1 MRADRSPEMSG
12 PPALARFEGEI
23 ADPNA
28 HGGGVLLARAIAR
41 RDTVAYGYPAVVEE
55 FCSVDGTQTW
65 RVLSV
70 LLPGR
75 VPHLV
80 VDHRSAVG
88 RPDVPGG
95 PVPVS
100 GDPAFDGEYVARGD
114 VAVLRRILTPAVRQ
128 LLVETPVQRFALRG
142 RTMLLRSFDAGTLHP
157 DGDNRLRRLAGT
169 VLGSAP
175 SFIADRS
182 WSGGPGESVPLEALP
197 PDGEPLLPG
206 MNGADEESGPEPDD
220 RRARLLA
227 ILTLAAL
234 GVVAVVAVVVILVS

>member
-12 PPALARFEGEI
+12 LPALARFEGEI

-28 HGGGVLLARAIAR
+28 HGGGVLRARAVAR
-41 RDTVAYGYPAVVEE
+41 RDTVAYGFPAVVEE
-55 FCSVDGTQTW
+55 FCTLDGTQAW

-75 VPHLV
+75 VPHVV

-142 RTMLLRSFDAGTLHP
+142 RTMLLRSFDADALHP

-169 VLGSAP
+169 LLGSAP

-182 WSGGPGESVPLEALP
+182 WSGGPGESVPIEALP
-197 PDGEPLLPG
+197 VDAEPLLPG
-206 MNGADEESGPEPDD
+206 MNGDDEEPDPKEDD
-220 RRARLLA
+220 RRALLLA
-227 ILTLAAL
+227 ILTLVGL
-234 GVVAVVAVVVILVS
+234 GIVAVVAIVVIVVS